1 MPTPHPSPNRFFGRV
16 TATSPHLQKL
26 TLLAEIGRSKKL
38 LIKVGTYL
46 TKPMNAYLKVENV
59 DVAIV
64 EEYQFR
70 DKKVCEL
77 RRIISLGWAACGY
90 I

>member
-1 MPTPHPSPNRFFGRV
+1 
-16 TATSPHLQKL
+16 
-26 TLLAEIGRSKKL
+26 
-38 LIKVGTYL
+38 
-46 TKPMNAYLKVENV
+46 MNAYLKVENV

-90 I
+90 IWFKSDIHITMNRNIFNVFFQRFRRP